1 MTTNVQIP
9 YVDLIGNGTTVRYPF
24 TFGIVE
30 NVDLI
35 VLIAPAAGSSDLTLQ
50 IEYSQYTIENVTDV
64 GGDVLF
70 EIAPPADSR
79 VLILRR
85 TTMSQNVDY
94 ETDEPFQAETHEW
107 NLDKITYILQEL
119 IGGAWG
125 GLDGDGNPIYM
136 TFDLDAVQNAYTV
149 TITNSGGTDAEI
161 PAWVDETYAGVMH
174 GEVMDAASIPADE
187 SVTTDPDGHFYIG
200 I

>member
-9 YVDLIGNGTTVRYPF
+9 YNDLIGNGTTVRYPY

-35 VLIAPAAGSSDLTLQ
+35 VLTQVTGSDLVLN
-50 IEYSQYTIENVTDV
+50 IEYSNYTLENITDI

-70 EIAPPADSR
+70 TTVPEDGVR

-94 ETDEPFQAETHEW
+94 ETGEPFQAETHEW

-119 IGGAWG
+119 IGGARG
-125 GLDGDGNPIYM
+125 GLDADGNPIII

-149 TITNSGGTDAEI
+149 TITNTGGTDAEI
-161 PAWVDETYAGVMH
+161 PAWVDATYAGVMH
-174 GEVMDAASIPADE
+174 GEVMLEVNVPADE
-187 SVTTDPDGHFYIG
+187 SATTDPDGHFYIG